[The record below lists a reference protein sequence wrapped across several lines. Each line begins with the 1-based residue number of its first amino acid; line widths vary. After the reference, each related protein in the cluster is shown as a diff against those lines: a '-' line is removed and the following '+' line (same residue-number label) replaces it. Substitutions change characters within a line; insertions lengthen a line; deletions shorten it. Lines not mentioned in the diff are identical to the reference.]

1 VQLFETPEQ
10 PLVEVT
16 IAHEEGSEETIRATS
31 EHPFWTDAGWTP
43 AKELVPNDRVLLRS
57 GSWSSVRMLR
67 ETGVR
72 ETVYNFEVETLH
84 TYYVGEAGALVH
96 NSSSISADL
105 AREAIAKLPGSLF
118 KPLQCTQCASAMVEA
133 LKAQGIRGHVLNIR
147 AAGDFI
153 ASDLVRGGTT
163 SITRNGFHQA
173 VQVGDMVFDNF
184 FPGGVAYSTY
194 VESLHA
200 IGGVAIGVAPF

>member
-1 VQLFETPEQ
+1 MRLFETPDQ
-10 PLVEVT
+10 PIVEVEL
-16 IAHEEGSEETIRATS
+16 AHEDGGKETIRVTA
-31 EHPFWTDAGWTP
+31 EHPFWSDDGWTP
-43 AKELVPNDRVLLRS
+43 VNKLEPSDRVLLRS
-57 GSWSSVRMLR
+57 GSWSSVGVLR
-67 ETGVR
+67 ETGVS
-72 ETVYNFEVETLH
+72 ETVYNFEVESLH

-105 AREAIAKLPGSLF
+105 AKTAIAKLPAGLF
-118 KPLQCTQCASAMVEA
+118 KPLQCTQCASAMVTA
-133 LKAQGIRGHVLNIR
+133 LQAQGIRGQVLNIR

-184 FPGGVAYSTY
+184 LPGGVAYPTY
-194 VESLHA
+194 VQSLHA
-200 IGGVAIGVAPF
+200 IGGVTITATPF